1 MAADSISNYLS
12 MANYNFLAKVPWI
25 QPAVI
30 GHCQLNQREAEI
42 RCGDQC

>member
-12 MANYNFLAKVPWI
+12 MANYYFLAKVPWI

-30 GHCQLNQREAEI
+30 VGFSWLLDDRGN
-42 RCGDQC
+42 G